1 MGTYR
6 VYNENY
12 SDCGIEDLSSVDFVE
27 VDNAVLN
34 CVKDDN
40 DLYSPSIRKLL
51 NIVNV
56 KVQDIPTFVK
66 RNIILSPQQ
75 VVQCATGNDTDYTD
89 GANYIHPNQFKYKQM
104 MEELK
109 DEELMDIED
118 SMTACDYNDKFF
130 EMLQEAEKYCPTA
143 INANKRYE
151 KKIKEAWKNVPKYKG
166 ASNIDRETIDAGTPA
181 PRRICGY
188 QAAVDFVYGDN
199 VDDTST
205 SAAWLGNDYHC
216 DNSLDLTSAALLA
229 NDYHCDNSQ
238 YLTSGIC
245 MAPSVFD
252 DKPRDIQID
261 ADSIFTSQPK
271 SDIVDNSDLLNISS
285 DTSTLMQGSCL
296 DLFNDN
302 SEKFEDFKIREP
314 EHTSPAKMEK
324 QRRIEEYHK
333 RHNRKSNR

>member
-12 SDCGIEDLSSVDFVE
+12 SGWGTEDLSSIDFVE

-40 DLYSPSIRKLL
+40 DLYSPSIKKLL

-89 GANYIHPNQFKYKQM
+89 GANYMHPNQFKYKQM

-109 DEELMDIED
+109 NEELLDEED
-118 SMTACDYNDKFF
+118 SMTACDYNDRFF

-151 KKIKEAWKNVPKYKG
+151 KKIKEAWKNVPNYTG
-166 ASNIDRETIDAGTPA
+166 VSRGEIDRETINVDAPTVN
-181 PRRICGY
+181 RTCGY
-188 QAAVDFVYGDN
+188 LRNAATTAENTIPTTSINNDFA
-199 VDDTST
+199 T
-205 SAAWLGNDYHC
+205 SACY
-216 DNSLDLTSAALLA
+216 
-229 NDYHCDNSQ
+229 CDNSQ

-271 SDIVDNSDLLNISS
+271 PDIVDNSDLLNISS

-314 EHTSPAKMEK
+314 EHTSPAKLEK

-333 RHNRKSNR
+333 RHNRKRNR

>member
-6 VYNENY
+6 VYNEYY
-12 SDCGIEDLSSVDFVE
+12 SGWNEQDLSSIDFVE

-40 DLYSPSIRKLL
+40 NLYSPSIKKLL

-89 GANYIHPNQFKYKQM
+89 GANYMHPNQFKYKQM

-109 DEELMDIED
+109 NEELLDEED
-118 SMTACDYNDKFF
+118 SMTACDYNDRFF

-151 KKIKEAWKNVPKYKG
+151 KQIKEAWKNVPNYTG
-166 ASNIDRETIDAGTPA
+166 VSRGEIDRETIDVDASTVNRA
-181 PRRICGY
+181 CGY
-188 QAAVDFVYGDN
+188 LRNAATTAENTIPTTSINNDFA
-199 VDDTST
+199 T
-205 SAAWLGNDYHC
+205 SACY
-216 DNSLDLTSAALLA
+216 
-229 NDYHCDNSQ
+229 CDNSQ

-252 DKPRDIQID
+252 DKPRDIQIN

-271 SDIVDNSDLLNISS
+271 PDVVDNSDLLNISS

-296 DLFNDN
+296 DLFNNKAD
-302 SEKFEDFKIREP
+302 KFEDFKIREP
-314 EHTSPAKMEK
+314 EHTSPAKLEK
-324 QRRIEEYHK
+324 QRRIDEYHK
-333 RHNRKSNR
+333 RHNRKKNR

>member
-12 SDCGIEDLSSVDFVE
+12 SGLGTEDLSSIDFVE

-40 DLYSPSIRKLL
+40 DLYSPNIKKLL

-56 KVQDIPTFVK
+56 KVKDIPTFVK

-89 GANYIHPNQFKYKQM
+89 GANYMHPNQFKYKQM

-109 DEELMDIED
+109 DEELLDIED
-118 SMTACDYNDKFF
+118 SMATSCDEFF
-130 EMLQEAEKYCPTA
+130 NLLKDAEKYCPTA
-143 INANKRYE
+143 VNANKRYE
-151 KKIKEAWKNVPKYKG
+151 KQIKEAWKNVPNYTG
-166 ASNIDRETIDAGTPA
+166 SNRMIDREILDRSEPA
-181 PRRICGY
+181 PRRTCGY
-188 QAAVDFVYGDN
+188 LLNAATTAENTIPVTSVNNDF
-199 VDDTST
+199 ST
-205 SAAWLGNDYHC
+205 SACY
-216 DNSLDLTSAALLA
+216 
-229 NDYHCDNSQ
+229 CDNSQ

-245 MAPSVFD
+245 MAPSFFD

-271 SDIVDNSDLLNISS
+271 PDIVDNSDLLNISS

-302 SEKFEDFKIREP
+302 SEKFEDFKIKEP
-314 EHTSPAKMEK
+314 EHTSPAKLEK

-333 RHNRKSNR
+333 RHNRKRNR

>member
-6 VYNENY
+6 VYNEYY
-12 SDCGIEDLSSVDFVE
+12 SDCGTKDLSSIDFVE

-34 CVKDDN
+34 CIKDYN
-40 DLYSPSIRKLL
+40 NLYSPSIKKLL

-56 KVQDIPTFVK
+56 KAKDIPTFVK

-75 VVQCATGNDTDYTD
+75 LVQCATGNDTDYTD
-89 GANYIHPNQFKYKQM
+89 GANYMHPSQFKYKQM

-109 DEELMDIED
+109 DEELLDKED
-118 SMTACDYNDKFF
+118 SMTACDYNDRFF
-130 EMLQEAEKYCPTA
+130 NLLEEAEKYCPTA
-143 INANKRYE
+143 INANERYE
-151 KKIKEAWKNVPKYKG
+151 KQIKEAWNSVPKYRG
-166 ASNIDRETIDAGTPA
+166 TSELDREIIDVGAPA
-181 PRRICGY
+181 TRRVCGY
-188 QAAVDFVYGDN
+188 LSANDAVPA
-199 VDDTST
+199 
-205 SAAWLGNDYHC
+205 SAAWMSNDNY
-216 DNSLDLTSAALLA
+216 
-229 NDYHCDNSQ
+229 CDNSQ

-245 MAPSVFD
+245 MTPSFFD

-271 SDIVDNSDLLNISS
+271 PDIVDNSDLLNISS

-314 EHTSPAKMEK
+314 EHTSPAKLEK

-333 RHNRKSNR
+333 RHNRKKNR

>member
-12 SDCGIEDLSSVDFVE
+12 SGYGVEDLSSIDFVE

-40 DLYSPSIRKLL
+40 DLYSPSIKKLL

-89 GANYIHPNQFKYKQM
+89 GANYMHPNQFKYKQM

-109 DEELMDIED
+109 DEELLDKED
-118 SMTACDYNDKFF
+118 SMTACDYNDRFF
-130 EMLQEAEKYCPTA
+130 NMLQEAEKYCPTA
-143 INANKRYE
+143 VNANKRY
-151 KKIKEAWKNVPKYKG
+151 KKQIKEAWKNVPKYKG
-166 ASNIDRETIDAGTPA
+166 ASELDRETIDAPA
-181 PRRICGY
+181 SRRICGY
-188 QAAVDFVYGDN
+188 QAAVDYVHSDN
-199 VDDTST
+199 VADTST
-205 SAAWLGNDYHC
+205 SAAWM
-216 DNSLDLTSAALLA
+216 A
-229 NDYHCDNSQ
+229 NENYCDNSQ

-271 SDIVDNSDLLNISS
+271 PDIVDNSDLLNISS

-314 EHTSPAKMEK
+314 EHTSPAKLEK

-333 RHNRKSNR
+333 RHNRKRNR

>member
-12 SDCGIEDLSSVDFVE
+12 SGFVTEDLSSIDFVE

-34 CVKDDN
+34 CIKDDN
-40 DLYSPSIRKLL
+40 DLYSPSIKKLL

-56 KVQDIPTFVK
+56 KVQDIPTFVQ

-89 GANYIHPNQFKYKQM
+89 GANYMHPNQFKYKQM

-109 DEELMDIED
+109 DEELMDVED
-118 SMTACDYNDKFF
+118 SMTTCDYNDRFF
-130 EMLQEAEKYCPTA
+130 EMLQEAEKYCPTF
-143 INANKRYE
+143 INVNKRYE
-151 KKIKEAWKNVPKYKG
+151 NKIKEALNNVPKHKST
-166 ASNIDRETIDAGTPA
+166 SNIDREIIDAGA
-181 PRRICGY
+181 PSARHICGY
-188 QAAVDFVYGDN
+188 QAAVDYAHSDN
-199 VDDTST
+199 AAVTST
-205 SAAWLGNDYHC
+205 SADLIN
-216 DNSLDLTSAALLA
+216 NS
-229 NDYHCDNSQ
+229 NYCDNSQ
-238 YLTSGIC
+238 YSTTGNCMTS
-245 MAPSVFD
+245 SFFD

-271 SDIVDNSDLLNISS
+271 PDIVDNSDLLNISS

-314 EHTSPAKMEK
+314 EHTSPAKLEK
-324 QRRIEEYHK
+324 QRRIDEYHK
-333 RHNRKSNR
+333 RHNRKRNR

>member
-12 SDCGIEDLSSVDFVE
+12 SGFGTEDLSSIDFVE

-34 CVKDDN
+34 CVKDGN
-40 DLYSPSIRKLL
+40 NLYSPNIKKLL

-56 KVQDIPTFVK
+56 KVQDIPTFVQ

-89 GANYIHPNQFKYKQM
+89 GANYMHPNQFKYKQM

-109 DEELMDIED
+109 DEELMDVEY
-118 SMTACDYNDKFF
+118 SMTACDYNDRFF
-130 EMLQEAEKYCPTA
+130 ETLQEAEKYCPTF
-143 INANKRYE
+143 ISVNKRYE
-151 KKIKEAWKNVPKYKG
+151 KKIKEALNNVPKHKST
-166 ASNIDRETIDAGTPA
+166 SNIDREIIDAGA
-181 PRRICGY
+181 PSPRHICGY
-188 QAAVDFVYGDN
+188 QAAVDYAHSDN
-199 VDDTST
+199 AAVTST
-205 SAAWLGNDYHC
+205 SDDLIN
-216 DNSLDLTSAALLA
+216 NS
-229 NDYHCDNSQ
+229 NYCDNSQ

-271 SDIVDNSDLLNISS
+271 PDIVDNSDLLNISS
-285 DTSTLMQGSCL
+285 DTSTLMRGSCL

-314 EHTSPAKMEK
+314 EHTSPAKLEK

-333 RHNRKSNR
+333 RHNRKRNR

>member
-12 SDCGIEDLSSVDFVE
+12 SDWNDDLNSIDFVE

-40 DLYSPSIRKLL
+40 DLYSPNIKKLL

-56 KVQDIPTFVK
+56 KVKDIPTFVK

-89 GANYIHPNQFKYKQM
+89 GANYMHPNQFKYKQM

-109 DEELMDIED
+109 DEELLDKED
-118 SMTACDYNDKFF
+118 SMTACDYNDRFF

-151 KKIKEAWKNVPKYKG
+151 KQIKEAWKNVPNYTG
-166 ASNIDRETIDAGTPA
+166 SNRMIDREILDRSEPA
-181 PRRICGY
+181 PRHTCGY
-188 QAAVDFVYGDN
+188 LRNTATTAEN
-199 VDDTST
+199 TIPAT
-205 SAAWLGNDYHC
+205 SACY
-216 DNSLDLTSAALLA
+216 
-229 NDYHCDNSQ
+229 CDNSQ

-245 MAPSVFD
+245 MAPSFFD
-252 DKPRDIQID
+252 DKPRDIQVD

-271 SDIVDNSDLLNISS
+271 PDVVDSSDLLNISS

-296 DLFNDN
+296 DLFNDKAD
-302 SEKFEDFKIREP
+302 KFEDFKIREP
-314 EHTSPAKMEK
+314 EHTSPAKLEK
-324 QRRIEEYHK
+324 QRRIDEYHK
-333 RHNRKSNR
+333 RHNRKKNR

>member
-12 SDCGIEDLSSVDFVE
+12 SGCGTEDLSSIDFVE

-40 DLYSPSIRKLL
+40 DLYSPNIKKLL

-89 GANYIHPNQFKYKQM
+89 GANYMHPNQFKYKQM

-109 DEELMDIED
+109 DEELLDKED
-118 SMTACDYNDKFF
+118 SMTACDMSDRFF
-130 EMLQEAEKYCPTA
+130 NLLEEAEKYCPTA

-151 KKIKEAWKNVPKYKG
+151 KQIKEAWKNVPMYKG
-166 ASNIDRETIDAGTPA
+166 ASNIDREIVDAGASATK
-181 PRRICGY
+181 RICGY
-188 QAAVDFVYGDN
+188 QSAVDYVHSDIIAN
-199 VDDTST
+199 DTAPV
-205 SAAWLGNDYHC
+205 SAAWM
-216 DNSLDLTSAALLA
+216 A
-229 NDYHCDNSQ
+229 NDNYCDNSQ

-245 MAPSVFD
+245 MTPSFFD

-271 SDIVDNSDLLNISS
+271 PGVVDNSDLLNISS

-296 DLFNDN
+296 DLFNN
-302 SEKFEDFKIREP
+302 KAEKFEDFKIREP
-314 EHTSPAKMEK
+314 EHTSPAKLEK

-333 RHNRKSNR
+333 RHNRKRNR

>member
-6 VYNENY
+6 VYNEYY
-12 SDCGIEDLSSVDFVE
+12 SSFNENDLESVDFVE

-40 DLYSPSIRKLL
+40 DLYSQNIKKLL

-66 RNIILSPQQ
+66 RNIILSSQQ

-89 GANYIHPNQFKYKQM
+89 GANYMHPNQFKYKQM

-109 DEELMDIED
+109 DEALLDKED
-118 SMTACDYNDKFF
+118 SMTACDYNDRFF

-143 INANKRYE
+143 INTDEQYAE
-151 KKIKEAWKNVPKYKG
+151 EQIKEAWNNVPKYKG
-166 ASNIDRETIDAGTPA
+166 TSELDREIIDACTPA
-181 PRRICGY
+181 TGI
-188 QAAVDFVYGDN
+188 AHA
-199 VDDTST
+199 ST
-205 SAAWLGNDYHC
+205 ACIVNENY
-216 DNSLDLTSAALLA
+216 
-229 NDYHCDNSQ
+229 CDNSQ

-245 MAPSVFD
+245 MTPSVFD

-271 SDIVDNSDLLNISS
+271 PDVVDNSDLLNISS

-296 DLFNDN
+296 DLFNNN
-302 SEKFEDFKIREP
+302 SEKFEDFKIKEP
-314 EHTSPAKMEK
+314 EHTSPAKLEK

-333 RHNRKSNR
+333 RHNRKRNR

>member
-1 MGTYR
+1 MSTYR
-6 VYNENY
+6 VYNEYY
-12 SDCGIEDLSSVDFVE
+12 SGYNEQDLSSIDFVE

-40 DLYSPSIRKLL
+40 NLYSPNIKKLL

-56 KVQDIPTFVK
+56 KVKDIPTFVK

-89 GANYIHPNQFKYKQM
+89 GANYMHPNQLKYKQM

-109 DEELMDIED
+109 DEELLDKED
-118 SMTACDYNDKFF
+118 SMTTRDYNDRFF
-130 EMLQEAEKYCPTA
+130 EILMEAKKYCQTA
-143 INANKRYE
+143 INADEQYAE
-151 KKIKEAWKNVPKYKG
+151 EQIKEAWNNVPKYKG
-166 ASNIDRETIDAGTPA
+166 TSELDREIIDVCIPA
-181 PRRICGY
+181 TCIVT
-188 QAAVDFVYGDN
+188 A
-199 VDDTST
+199 ST
-205 SAAWLGNDYHC
+205 DSTACIVNENY
-216 DNSLDLTSAALLA
+216 
-229 NDYHCDNSQ
+229 CDNSQ

-245 MAPSVFD
+245 MTPSVFD

-271 SDIVDNSDLLNISS
+271 PDVVDNSDLLNISS

-314 EHTSPAKMEK
+314 EHTSPAKLEK

-333 RHNRKSNR
+333 RHNRKRNR

>member
-12 SDCGIEDLSSVDFVE
+12 SGWGVEDLSSIDFVE

-34 CVKDDN
+34 CIKDDK

-56 KVQDIPTFVK
+56 KVKDVPTFVK

-75 VVQCATGNDTDYTD
+75 VVQCATGNDTDYSD
-89 GANYIHPNQFKYKQM
+89 GTNYMHPNQFKYKQM
-104 MEELK
+104 MDELKYEELVEK
-109 DEELMDIED
+109 ED
-118 SMTACDYNDKFF
+118 SSMASACDSFF
-130 EMLQEAEKYCPTA
+130 DMLKEAEKYCPTA

-151 KKIKEAWKNVPKYKG
+151 KQIKEAWRNVPNYTG
-166 ASNIDRETIDAGTPA
+166 RSRGEMDREILDRSEPA
-181 PRRICGY
+181 PRRTCGY
-188 QAAVDFVYGDN
+188 LDSATTARNAIPATSINNDFA
-199 VDDTST
+199 T
-205 SAAWLGNDYHC
+205 SACYC
-216 DNSLDLTSAALLA
+216 DNS
-229 NDYHCDNSQ
+229 N

-245 MAPSVFD
+245 MAPSFFD

-271 SDIVDNSDLLNISS
+271 SDVVDNSDLLNISS

-296 DLFNDN
+296 DLFDNN
-302 SEKFEDFKIREP
+302 SEKFEDFKIIEP
-314 EHTSPAKMEK
+314 EHTSTAKLEK

-333 RHNRKSNR
+333 RHNRKRNR

>member
-12 SDCGIEDLSSVDFVE
+12 SGFVTEDLSSIDFVE

-34 CVKDDN
+34 CIKDDN
-40 DLYSPSIRKLL
+40 DLYSPSIKKLL

-56 KVQDIPTFVK
+56 KVQDIPTFVQ

-89 GANYIHPNQFKYKQM
+89 GANYMHPNQFKYKQM

-109 DEELMDIED
+109 DEELMDVEY
-118 SMTACDYNDKFF
+118 SMTACDYNDRFF
-130 EMLQEAEKYCPTA
+130 ETLQEAEKYCPTF
-143 INANKRYE
+143 INVNKRCE
-151 KKIKEAWKNVPKYKG
+151 NKIKEALNNVPKHKST
-166 ASNIDRETIDAGTPA
+166 SNIDREIIDAGA
-181 PRRICGY
+181 PSPRHICGY
-188 QAAVDFVYGDN
+188 QAAVDYAHSDN
-199 VDDTST
+199 AAVTST
-205 SAAWLGNDYHC
+205 SDDLIN
-216 DNSLDLTSAALLA
+216 NS
-229 NDYHCDNSQ
+229 NYCDNSQ
-238 YLTSGIC
+238 YLTSVIC

-271 SDIVDNSDLLNISS
+271 PDIVDNSDLLNISS
-285 DTSTLMQGSCL
+285 DTSTLMRGSCL

-314 EHTSPAKMEK
+314 EHTSPAKLEK

-333 RHNRKSNR
+333 RHNRKRNR

>member
-12 SDCGIEDLSSVDFVE
+12 SCWGTEDLSSIDFVE

-40 DLYSPSIRKLL
+40 NLYSPSIKKLL

-89 GANYIHPNQFKYKQM
+89 GANYMHPNQFKYKQM

-109 DEELMDIED
+109 DEALLDKED
-118 SMTACDYNDKFF
+118 SMTTHDCNDRIF
-130 EMLQEAEKYCPTA
+130 EILMEAKKYCQTA
-143 INANKRYE
+143 INTDEQYAE
-151 KKIKEAWKNVPKYKG
+151 EQIKEAWNNVPKYKG
-166 ASNIDRETIDAGTPA
+166 ASEMDREIINTCAAIDTHAATVK
-181 PRRICGY
+181 RICGY
-188 QAAVDFVYGDN
+188 QTAN
-199 VDDTST
+199 DTIPV
-205 SAAWLGNDYHC
+205 SAAWMANEDY
-216 DNSLDLTSAALLA
+216 
-229 NDYHCDNSQ
+229 CDNSQ

-245 MAPSVFD
+245 MTHSLFD
-252 DKPRDIQID
+252 DTPRDIQID

-271 SDIVDNSDLLNISS
+271 PDIVDNSDLLNISS

-296 DLFNDN
+296 DLFNNKAD
-302 SEKFEDFKIREP
+302 KFEDFKIREP
-314 EHTSPAKMEK
+314 EHTSPAKLEK

-333 RHNRKSNR
+333 RHNRKRNR

>member
-6 VYNENY
+6 VYNEYY
-12 SDCGIEDLSSVDFVE
+12 SGYNEQDLSSIDFVE

-40 DLYSPSIRKLL
+40 DLYSPNIKKLL

-66 RNIILSPQQ
+66 RNIILSSQQ

-89 GANYIHPNQFKYKQM
+89 GANYMHPNQFKYKQM

-109 DEELMDIED
+109 DEALLDKED
-118 SMTACDYNDKFF
+118 SMTTHDCNDRFF
-130 EMLQEAEKYCPTA
+130 EILMEAKKYCQTA
-143 INANKRYE
+143 INADEQYAE
-151 KKIKEAWKNVPKYKG
+151 EQIKEAWNNVPKYKG
-166 ASNIDRETIDAGTPA
+166 TSELDREIIDACTPA
-181 PRRICGY
+181 TGIAP
-188 QAAVDFVYGDN
+188 A
-199 VDDTST
+199 ST
-205 SAAWLGNDYHC
+205 AYIVNENY
-216 DNSLDLTSAALLA
+216 
-229 NDYHCDNSQ
+229 CDNSQ

-245 MAPSVFD
+245 MTPSVFD
-252 DKPRDIQID
+252 DKPRDIHID

-271 SDIVDNSDLLNISS
+271 PDVVDNSDLLNISS

-314 EHTSPAKMEK
+314 EHTSPAKLEK

-333 RHNRKSNR
+333 RHNRKRNR

>member
-6 VYNENY
+6 VYNEYY
-12 SDCGIEDLSSVDFVE
+12 SGWNEQDLSSIDFVE

-40 DLYSPSIRKLL
+40 NLYSPSIKKLL

-89 GANYIHPNQFKYKQM
+89 GANYMHPNQFKYKQM

-109 DEELMDIED
+109 DEELLDNED
-118 SMTACDYNDKFF
+118 SMTACDYNDRFF
-130 EMLQEAEKYCPTA
+130 NLLEEAEKYCPTA

-151 KKIKEAWKNVPKYKG
+151 KQIKKAWKNVPKYKG
-166 ASNIDRETIDAGTPA
+166 ASELDRETIDASTPV

-188 QAAVDFVYGDN
+188 QAAVDYVHGAN
-199 VDDTST
+199 VTANDTIPV
-205 SAAWLGNDYHC
+205 SAAWM
-216 DNSLDLTSAALLA
+216 A
-229 NDYHCDNSQ
+229 NENYCDNSQ

-271 SDIVDNSDLLNISS
+271 PDIVDNSDLLNISS

-314 EHTSPAKMEK
+314 EHTSPAKLEK

-333 RHNRKSNR
+333 RHNRKRNR

>member
-6 VYNENY
+6 VYNEHY
-12 SDCGIEDLSSVDFVE
+12 SGWGVEDLSSIDFVE

-34 CVKDDN
+34 CVKDDA

-75 VVQCATGNDTDYTD
+75 VVQCATGNDTDYSD
-89 GANYIHPNQFKYKQM
+89 GANYMHPNQYRYMQM

-109 DEELMDIED
+109 NEELSDKED
-118 SMTACDYNDKFF
+118 SMATSYNAFF
-130 EMLQEAEKYCPTA
+130 NMLKDAEKYCPTA
-143 INANKRYE
+143 VNANKRYE
-151 KKIKEAWKNVPKYKG
+151 QHIKEAWKNVPKYQG
-166 ASNIDRETIDAGTPA
+166 CSNIDREIIDVGAPA
-181 PRRICGY
+181 VKRTCGY
-188 QAAVDFVYGDN
+188 LDKANKAIAATPVA
-199 VDDTST
+199 
-205 SAAWLGNDYHC
+205 SAAWMSNENY
-216 DNSLDLTSAALLA
+216 
-229 NDYHCDNSQ
+229 CDNSQ

-245 MAPSVFD
+245 MAPSLFD

-271 SDIVDNSDLLNISS
+271 PDVVDNSDLSNITS

-296 DLFNDN
+296 DLFNDKA
-302 SEKFEDFKIREP
+302 EKFEDFKIREP
-314 EHTSPAKMEK
+314 EHTSPAKLEK
-324 QRRIEEYHK
+324 QRRIDEYHK
-333 RHNRKSNR
+333 RHNRKRNR

>member
-1 MGTYR
+1 MSTYR
-6 VYNENY
+6 VYNEYY
-12 SDCGIEDLSSVDFVE
+12 SGWGTEDLSSIDFVE
-27 VDNAVLN
+27 VDNTVLN

-40 DLYSPSIRKLL
+40 NLYSPNIKKLL

-56 KVQDIPTFVK
+56 KVKDIPTFVK

-89 GANYIHPNQFKYKQM
+89 GANYMHPNQFKYKQM

-109 DEELMDIED
+109 DEELLDKED
-118 SMTACDYNDKFF
+118 SMTTRDYNDRFF
-130 EMLQEAEKYCPTA
+130 EILMEAKKYCQTA
-143 INANKRYE
+143 INADEQYAE
-151 KKIKEAWKNVPKYKG
+151 EQIKEAWNNVPKYKG
-166 ASNIDRETIDAGTPA
+166 TSELDREIIDVCIPA
-181 PRRICGY
+181 TCIAP
-188 QAAVDFVYGDN
+188 A
-199 VDDTST
+199 ST
-205 SAAWLGNDYHC
+205 ACIVNENY
-216 DNSLDLTSAALLA
+216 
-229 NDYHCDNSQ
+229 CDNSQ

-245 MAPSVFD
+245 MTPSVFD

-271 SDIVDNSDLLNISS
+271 PDVVDNSDLLNISS

-314 EHTSPAKMEK
+314 EHTSPAKLEK

-333 RHNRKSNR
+333 RHNRKRNR

>member
-12 SDCGIEDLSSVDFVE
+12 SGFDTEDLSSIDFVE

-34 CVKDDN
+34 CIKDDN
-40 DLYSPSIRKLL
+40 DLYSPSIKKLL

-56 KVQDIPTFVK
+56 KVQDIPTFVQ

-89 GANYIHPNQFKYKQM
+89 GANYMHPNQFKYKQM

-118 SMTACDYNDKFF
+118 SMTTCDDNDRFF
-130 EMLQEAEKYCPTA
+130 EMLQEAEKYCPTF
-143 INANKRYE
+143 ITVNKRYE
-151 KKIKEAWKNVPKYKG
+151 KKIKEALNNVPKHKST
-166 ASNIDRETIDAGTPA
+166 SNIDREIIDAGAPS

-188 QAAVDFVYGDN
+188 QAAVDYAHSDN
-199 VDDTST
+199 AADTST
-205 SAAWLGNDYHC
+205 SAVLIN
-216 DNSLDLTSAALLA
+216 NS
-229 NDYHCDNSQ
+229 NYYVNSQ
-238 YLTSGIC
+238 YSTTGNCMTS
-245 MAPSVFD
+245 SFFD

-271 SDIVDNSDLLNISS
+271 PDIVDNSDLLNISS

-296 DLFNDN
+296 DLFNNKAD
-302 SEKFEDFKIREP
+302 KFEDFKIREP
-314 EHTSPAKMEK
+314 EHTSPAKLEK
-324 QRRIEEYHK
+324 QRRIDEYHK
-333 RHNRKSNR
+333 RHNRKKNR

>member
-6 VYNENY
+6 VYNEYY
-12 SDCGIEDLSSVDFVE
+12 SNFNENDLESVDFVE

-40 DLYSPSIRKLL
+40 DLYSQNIKKLL

-66 RNIILSPQQ
+66 RNIILSSQQ

-89 GANYIHPNQFKYKQM
+89 GANYMHPNQFKYKQM

-109 DEELMDIED
+109 DEALLDKED
-118 SMTACDYNDKFF
+118 SMTTHDCNDRIF
-130 EMLQEAEKYCPTA
+130 EILMEAKKYCQTA
-143 INANKRYE
+143 INTDEQYAE
-151 KKIKEAWKNVPKYKG
+151 EQIKEASNSVPKYRG
-166 ASNIDRETIDAGTPA
+166 ASEMDREIIDACTPA
-181 PRRICGY
+181 TGIVP
-188 QAAVDFVYGDN
+188 A
-199 VDDTST
+199 ST
-205 SAAWLGNDYHC
+205 ACIVNENY
-216 DNSLDLTSAALLA
+216 
-229 NDYHCDNSQ
+229 CDNSQ

-245 MAPSVFD
+245 MTPSVFD
-252 DKPRDIQID
+252 DKPRDIHID

-271 SDIVDNSDLLNISS
+271 PDVVDNSDLLNISS

-296 DLFNDN
+296 DLFNDKAD
-302 SEKFEDFKIREP
+302 KFEDFKIREP
-314 EHTSPAKMEK
+314 EHTSPAKLEK

-333 RHNRKSNR
+333 RHNRKRNR

>member
-12 SDCGIEDLSSVDFVE
+12 SGSGVEDLSSIDFVE

-40 DLYSPSIRKLL
+40 DLYSPNIRKLL

-89 GANYIHPNQFKYKQM
+89 GANYMHPNQFTYKQM

-109 DEELMDIED
+109 YEELLDKED
-118 SMTACDYNDKFF
+118 SMTACDYNDRFF
-130 EMLQEAEKYCPTA
+130 DMLQEAEKYCPTA

-151 KKIKEAWKNVPKYKG
+151 KKLKEAWNNVPKYKG
-166 ASNIDRETIDAGTPA
+166 AGNVDREIIDAGAPA

-188 QAAVDFVYGDN
+188 QAAVDYVNRDIAA
-199 VDDTST
+199 ST
-205 SAAWLGNDYHC
+205 TPVSAAWMANEDY
-216 DNSLDLTSAALLA
+216 
-229 NDYHCDNSQ
+229 CDNSQ

-245 MAPSVFD
+245 MAPSFFD
-252 DKPRDIQID
+252 DKPRDISVD

-271 SDIVDNSDLLNISS
+271 SDVVDNSDLSNITS

-314 EHTSPAKMEK
+314 EHTSPAKLEK

-333 RHNRKSNR
+333 RHNRKRNR

>member
-12 SDCGIEDLSSVDFVE
+12 SGYGVEDLSSVDFVE

-40 DLYSPSIRKLL
+40 DLYSPSIKKLL

-89 GANYIHPNQFKYKQM
+89 GANYMHPNQFKYKQM

-109 DEELMDIED
+109 DEELLDKED
-118 SMTACDYNDKFF
+118 SMTACDYNDRFF
-130 EMLQEAEKYCPTA
+130 NMLQEAEKYCPTA

-151 KKIKEAWKNVPKYKG
+151 TQIKEALKNVPKYKG
-166 ASNIDRETIDAGTPA
+166 ASELDRETIDAPA
-181 PRRICGY
+181 QRRICGY
-188 QAAVDFVYGDN
+188 QAAVDYVHSDN
-199 VDDTST
+199 VANTST
-205 SAAWLGNDYHC
+205 SAAWM
-216 DNSLDLTSAALLA
+216 A
-229 NDYHCDNSQ
+229 NENYCDNSQ

-271 SDIVDNSDLLNISS
+271 PDIVDNSDLLNISS

-314 EHTSPAKMEK
+314 EHTSPAKLEK

-333 RHNRKSNR
+333 RHNRKRNR

>member
-12 SDCGIEDLSSVDFVE
+12 SGFVTEDLSSIDFVE

-34 CVKDDN
+34 CIKDDN
-40 DLYSPSIRKLL
+40 DLYSPSIKKLL

-56 KVQDIPTFVK
+56 KVQDIPTFVQ

-89 GANYIHPNQFKYKQM
+89 GANYMHPNQFKYKQM

-109 DEELMDIED
+109 DEELMDVED
-118 SMTACDYNDKFF
+118 SMTTCDYNDRFF
-130 EMLQEAEKYCPTA
+130 EMLQEAEKYCPTF
-143 INANKRYE
+143 INVNKRCE
-151 KKIKEAWKNVPKYKG
+151 NKIKEALNNVPKHKST
-166 ASNIDRETIDAGTPA
+166 SNIDREIIDAGA
-181 PRRICGY
+181 PSPRHICGY
-188 QAAVDFVYGDN
+188 QAAVDYAHSDN
-199 VDDTST
+199 AAVTST
-205 SAAWLGNDYHC
+205 SDDLIN
-216 DNSLDLTSAALLA
+216 NS
-229 NDYHCDNSQ
+229 NYCDNSQ
-238 YLTSGIC
+238 YLTSVIC

-271 SDIVDNSDLLNISS
+271 PDIVDNSDLLNISS
-285 DTSTLMQGSCL
+285 DTSTLMRGSCL

-314 EHTSPAKMEK
+314 EHTSPAKLEK

-333 RHNRKSNR
+333 RHNRKRNR

>member
-12 SDCGIEDLSSVDFVE
+12 SGWGTEDLSSIDFVE

-40 DLYSPSIRKLL
+40 DLYSPSIKKLL

-89 GANYIHPNQFKYKQM
+89 GANYMHPNQFKYKQM

-118 SMTACDYNDKFF
+118 SMTACDYNDRFF

-166 ASNIDRETIDAGTPA
+166 ASELDRETIDAGTPA

-199 VDDTST
+199 TSAEENMIRYADIADTST
-205 SAAWLGNDYHC
+205 SAAWM
-216 DNSLDLTSAALLA
+216 A
-229 NDYHCDNSQ
+229 NENYCDNSQ

-271 SDIVDNSDLLNISS
+271 PDVVDNSDLLNISS

-314 EHTSPAKMEK
+314 EHTSPAKLEK

-333 RHNRKSNR
+333 RHNRKRNR

>member
-12 SDCGIEDLSSVDFVE
+12 SGWGVEDLSSIDFVE

-34 CVKDDN
+34 CVKDDK

-89 GANYIHPNQFKYKQM
+89 GANYMHPNQFKYKQM
-104 MEELK
+104 MEELQN
-109 DEELMDIED
+109 EELLDKED
-118 SMTACDYNDKFF
+118 SMTACDYNDRFF

-151 KKIKEAWKNVPKYKG
+151 KQIKEAWKNVPNYTG
-166 ASNIDRETIDAGTPA
+166 SNRMIDREILDRSEPA
-181 PRRICGY
+181 PRRTCGY
-188 QAAVDFVYGDN
+188 LRNATPAENTIPATSVNNDF
-199 VDDTST
+199 ST
-205 SAAWLGNDYHC
+205 SACY
-216 DNSLDLTSAALLA
+216 
-229 NDYHCDNSQ
+229 CDNSQ

-245 MAPSVFD
+245 MAPSFFD
-252 DKPRDIQID
+252 DKPRDIQVD

-271 SDIVDNSDLLNISS
+271 SDVVDNSDLLNISS

-296 DLFNDN
+296 DLFNDKA
-302 SEKFEDFKIREP
+302 EKFEDFKIREP
-314 EHTSPAKMEK
+314 EHTSPAKLEK
-324 QRRIEEYHK
+324 QRRIDEYHK
-333 RHNRKSNR
+333 RHNRKKNR

>member
-12 SDCGIEDLSSVDFVE
+12 SGFGVEDLSSIDFVE

-40 DLYSPSIRKLL
+40 DLYSPSIKKLL

-89 GANYIHPNQFKYKQM
+89 GANYMHPNQFKYKQM

-109 DEELMDIED
+109 DEELSDIED
-118 SMTACDYNDKFF
+118 TMTACDYNDRFF

-151 KKIKEAWKNVPKYKG
+151 KKIKEAWNNVPTYKG
-166 ASNIDRETIDAGTPA
+166 ASNIDREIIDAGAPA

-188 QAAVDFVYGDN
+188 QTAVDYVHSDN
-199 VDDTST
+199 IANDTVPV
-205 SAAWLGNDYHC
+205 SAAWM
-216 DNSLDLTSAALLA
+216 A
-229 NDYHCDNSQ
+229 NDNYCDNSQ

-245 MAPSVFD
+245 MSPSLFD
-252 DKPRDIQID
+252 DKPRDISID

-271 SDIVDNSDLLNISS
+271 PDVVDNSDLLNISS

-314 EHTSPAKMEK
+314 EHTSPAKLEK

-333 RHNRKSNR
+333 RHNRKRNR

>member
-12 SDCGIEDLSSVDFVE
+12 SGCGVEDLSSIDFVE

-34 CVKDDN
+34 CVRDDK

-75 VVQCATGNDTDYTD
+75 VVNCATGNDTDYTD
-89 GANYIHPNQFKYKQM
+89 GANYMHPNQFKYKQM

-109 DEELMDIED
+109 DEELSDKED
-118 SMTACDYNDKFF
+118 SMSTSCDAFF
-130 EMLQEAEKYCPTA
+130 NLLRDTEKYCPTA
-143 INANKRYE
+143 VNANKRYE
-151 KKIKEAWKNVPKYKG
+151 KQIKEARKNVPKYQG
-166 ASNIDRETIDAGTPA
+166 SSNIDREIIDVGAPA
-181 PRRICGY
+181 VKRTCGY
-188 QAAVDFVYGDN
+188 KAAADYVHDN
-199 VDDTST
+199 VTAADTIPT
-205 SAAWLGNDYHC
+205 SAAWMSNENY
-216 DNSLDLTSAALLA
+216 
-229 NDYHCDNSQ
+229 CDNSQ

-245 MAPSVFD
+245 MAPSFFD
-252 DKPRDIQID
+252 DKPRDIQVD

-271 SDIVDNSDLLNISS
+271 SDVVDNSDLLNISS

-296 DLFNDN
+296 DLFNDKA
-302 SEKFEDFKIREP
+302 EKFEDFKIREP
-314 EHTSPAKMEK
+314 EHTSPAKLEK
-324 QRRIEEYHK
+324 QRRIDEYHK
-333 RHNRKSNR
+333 RHNRKKNR